1 MFKRAVLVA
10 GLVIMPSCV
19 QAQLMQKMDYTP
31 RNEQVMAGLFK
42 AVTAKPTYT
51 GDPAKGSDKSLT
63 SVRGGNGD
71 KKPLGQYMVEP
82 NVEFKS
88 DYRKLSPGLQCR
100 FAYDLHEFIKNK
112 GRDWPAM
119 YADSK
124 LKYVPYEKQ
133 REFADFWWLRNCP
146 EYKGMG
152 FFFKDGFLKDALV
165 DATNIY
171 NWYARKD
178 YESANYVLWEDAAL
192 QDVVKEK

>member
-82 NVEFKS
+82 T
-88 DYRKLSPGLQCR
+88 RG
-100 FAYDLHEFIKNK
+100 
-112 GRDWPAM
+112 GR
-119 YADSK
+119 
-124 LKYVPYEKQ
+124 
-133 REFADFWWLRNCP
+133 
-146 EYKGMG
+146 
-152 FFFKDGFLKDALV
+152 
-165 DATNIY
+165 
-171 NWYARKD
+171 
-178 YESANYVLWEDAAL
+178 
-192 QDVVKEK
+192 